1 MSPSEKMTE
10 GSFSLPHTH
19 SLICSN
25 ATLWTSDL
33 RTRLYFEY
41 GVVVCVDDVSWV
53 VSTPRAPVPVS
64 LHLEALKLRP
74 N

>member
-1 MSPSEKMTE
+1 MSPSEKMTK
-10 GSFSLPHTH
+10 GSFRQQHVH

-41 GVVVCVDDVSWV
+41 VCIDDVSWV
-53 VSTPRAPVPVS
+53 VSTPRAPVVAS
-64 LHLEALKLRP
+64 LHLEALQVRL